1 MFMRD
6 IDAPTNDNSYS
17 GAGLQ
22 LPGTSSRSRR
32 SARRAI
38 AMISIWGQSSRPQN
52 MHGLMAHSQIAPF
65 SSPGGG
71 QC

>member
-1 MFMRD
+1 MFTRN
-6 IDAPTNDNSYS
+6 IDASTNDHSHS
-17 GAGLQ
+17 GAALQ
-22 LPGTSSRSRR
+22 LLSSRSRR

-52 MHGLMAHSQIAPF
+52 MHGLIAHSQIAPF
-65 SSPGGG
+65 SSPGGR

>member
-6 IDAPTNDNSYS
+6 IDSSTNDNSYS
-17 GAGLQ
+17 GAALQ
-22 LPGTSSRSRR
+22 LPGISSRSRR

-38 AMISIWGQSSRPQN
+38 AMISIWRQSSRPRN
-52 MHGLMAHSQIAPF
+52 MHGFFAHNQIA
-65 SSPGGG
+65 SYNLPGGG

>member
-6 IDAPTNDNSYS
+6 IDATSNDNSYS
-17 GAGLQ
+17 GAALQ
-22 LPGTSSRSRR
+22 LPEISSRSRR

-38 AMISIWGQSSRPQN
+38 AMISIWRQSSRPRN
-52 MHGLMAHSQIAPF
+52 RHGFFAHNQIA
-65 SSPGGG
+65 SCNLSGGG

>member
-6 IDAPTNDNSYS
+6 IDAPTNDISHS
-17 GAGLQ
+17 GAALQ
-22 LPGTSSRSRR
+22 LPRTSSRSRR

-38 AMISIWGQSSRPQN
+38 AMISIWRQSSRPRN
-52 MHGLMAHSQIAPF
+52 MHGFIAHNQIAPF
-65 SSPGGG
+65 NLPGGG